1 MTFREKSRRDR
12 GDRGRL
18 LTGTFVDGG
27 VDHGTEFREAGLPH
41 DVGGILH
48 PFGRWYRKRGGLGP
62 CQDGTAVP
70 AVADWTRGG
79 PLGRNPP

>member
-1 MTFREKSRRDR
+1 MRRD
-12 GDRGRL
+12 
-18 LTGTFVDGG
+18 LTGAFVDGG

-41 DVGGILH
+41 DIGRALH

-70 AVADWTRGG
+70 AVAVWT
-79 PLGRNPP
+79 